1 MNRVA
6 DILPHNFQSLRGFT
20 VVNGNAHD
28 ILLADKRENE
38 IIVTVSIMK
47 VQPIIKSDSTVH
59 AADVSNHF
67 LLFAF
72 FFLLLLACC
81 LRARLSSSCRT
92 VELKKL

>member
-1 MNRVA
+1 M
-6 DILPHNFQSLRGFT
+6 
-20 VVNGNAHD
+20 NGNAHD

-67 LLFAF
+67 LLFASS
-72 FFLLLLACC
+72 FFLLLFACC